1 MSNLS
6 RSIKSPHF
14 IQIEAT
20 QALKKHFPHT
30 DLIAGNVAT
39 AEGTLALIKA
49 GADGIKVGVGP
60 GSM

>member
-1 MSNLS
+1 
-6 RSIKSPHF
+6 
-14 IQIEAT
+14 
-20 QALKKHFPHT
+20 LKAAFPNT